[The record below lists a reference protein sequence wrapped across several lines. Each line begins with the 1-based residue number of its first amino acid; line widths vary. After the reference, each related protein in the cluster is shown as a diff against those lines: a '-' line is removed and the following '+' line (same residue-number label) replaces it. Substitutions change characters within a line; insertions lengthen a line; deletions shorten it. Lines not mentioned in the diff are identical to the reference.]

1 MFVQGV
7 FQGYVYL
14 TFLRAPSLQTLGLLN
29 FTVLMGV
36 PASLVQDGAILQGV
50 VGHVEG
56 DLDALLM
63 DNLLT
68 GDTWQDARGD

>member
-1 MFVQGV
+1 M
-7 FQGYVYL
+7 
-14 TFLRAPSLQTLGLLN
+14 TRAPSLQTLGLFN
-29 FTVLMGV
+29 CPALMAV
-36 PASLVQDGAILQGV
+36 PVSLVEDGAILQGV

-56 DLDALLM
+56 DLDVFLI